1 MDLEAKRDS
10 RVLKLSGGQ
19 QRRLDVAIALA
30 GNPDLLFLDE
40 PTTGFDPSA
49 RHEAWEVIKNLAA
62 LGKTVLLT
70 THYMEEA
77 QYLADQVAVI
87 SNGQIVAEG
96 HAGHHREPGA
106 GPGQDPLPAAGG
118 GHAARR
124 PHRGARPG
132 RADRTGARRPDRHLA
147 PAHRLGAG
155 PARGAHRAGGHPAL
169 AGGRLSEADRRCGRA
184 GRAAGRGRSGPQER
198 MAQVMNTAALTLSQ
212 VRYVN
217 KAFWRNP
224 ASAFF
229 IFAFP
234 LMFLVIFTALLGHG
248 TLRISPTQVVNVSTY
263 YVAAMASFGVI
274 SACYTNIAISVSFQR
289 DTGVLKRIN
298 GTPLPSSAFLG
309 ARMVQALLVAILL
322 VVITAAFGRVFY
334 SASVP
339 AGLTLLR
346 FLVMLLVG
354 AASFCALGF
363 AITAVI
369 PNADAAPAIVNAS
382 ILPLLFLSGVFIPL
396 GSNAPAWIVWIA
408 RIFPV
413 WHFAKGMQ
421 AGFLGTAFSW
431 TDVLVVAA
439 WGLGGLLFAIR
450 FFSWEPRT

>member
-1 MDLEAKRDS
+1 M
-10 RVLKLSGGQ
+10 
-19 QRRLDVAIALA
+19 
-30 GNPDLLFLDE
+30 
-40 PTTGFDPSA
+40 
-49 RHEAWEVIKNLAA
+49 
-62 LGKTVLLT
+62 
-70 THYMEEA
+70 
-77 QYLADQVAVI
+77 
-87 SNGQIVAEG
+87 
-96 HAGHHREPGA
+96 
-106 GPGQDPLPAAGG
+106 
-118 GHAARR
+118 
-124 PHRGARPG
+124 
-132 RADRTGARRPDRHLA
+132 
-147 PAHRLGAG
+147 
-155 PARGAHRAGGHPAL
+155 
-169 AGGRLSEADRRCGRA
+169 
-184 GRAAGRGRSGPQER
+184 
-198 MAQVMNTAALTLSQ
+198 MNAAALTLSQ
-212 VRYVN
+212 VRYTN

-248 TLRISPTQVVNVSTY
+248 TVRVSPVKVVDTSTY

-274 SACYTNIAISVSFQR
+274 SACYTNIGISMSFQR
-289 DTGVLKRIN
+289 DTGVLKRTN

-309 ARMVQALLVAILL
+309 ARMIHALLVGILL
-322 VVITAAFGRVFY
+322 VVITSAFGRVLY
-334 SASVP
+334 SASIP
-339 AGLTLLR
+339 TGLTLLR

-363 AITAVI
+363 AVTAVI

-431 TDVLVVAA
+431 TDVVVVAA
-439 WGLGGLLFAIR
+439 WGLAGLLASVR